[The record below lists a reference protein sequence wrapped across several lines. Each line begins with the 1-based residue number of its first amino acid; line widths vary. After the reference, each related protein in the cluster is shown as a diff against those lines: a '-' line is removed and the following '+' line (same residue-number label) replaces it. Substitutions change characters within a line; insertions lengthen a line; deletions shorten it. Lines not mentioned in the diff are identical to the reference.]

1 MADTSG
7 ALTVLRR
14 TVTMRPV
21 PVPVPVPV
29 PGPSREGERAAA
41 EIAAVTV
48 FDR

>member
-14 TVTMRPV
+14 TVTMR